1 MADIIQFVPEAQY
14 HASKSLTKFVD
25 MCRNQLTIFGAD
37 LDWDSDAWDVT
48 LEMAKRSRKG
58 RIALVWTN
66 HDTSK
71 QGMGAIMS
79 QPFLDF
85 AKAYMRYQHS
95 LKPTKS
101 IGLRLSAIRALE
113 RALVEQHE
121 SPKVEKADAAVFNR
135 AAQLIREKF
144 EASTSNKIGSQLE
157 MIASFLRENR
167 LTATPFEWRNPIPR
181 QRDSNTARV
190 GKKFDE
196 ERADKLPTQD
206 SLEALAKIF
215 HIATE
220 PADIIV
226 SSIAALLCSAP
237 DRINEVLRLPV
248 DCEVTQRKPDGSEAY
263 GLRWWPAKGAE
274 PMVKWVVATMVDV
287 VKDALS
293 KIREQTEEARRM
305 ARWYENS
312 PGKLFLRDGLEY
324 LRKHEYLT
332 SKELK
337 LVLGL
342 TDSSSAPIYAKTHNI
357 RSQANG
363 GKLLYN
369 FEDIEQSIIAM
380 LPRGFPLLDAEIGL
394 KHSEALFI
402 ISKNKFHSRSGTY
415 NCMFEIISIDTIND
429 QLGGR
434 EKHGV
439 SSMFSRLGFTEPDGS
454 PIKISTH
461 QFRHWLNTLAQKGGL
476 SQLDIAKWSGRKDIR
491 QNEAYDH
498 VTADEFLQKVRDIDD
513 GNMFGPLAE
522 FVSKTPISREEFLQL
537 KFPTAHTTELGFC
550 IHDWTML
557 PCDKHRDCINCT
569 EHVCLKGDIKKTEW
583 IRQCLIDA
591 EAQLMCAEQ
600 ALVDSYAGADRWLE
614 HHRLTVD
621 RLKNLVM
628 ILDDPNV
635 PLGAVI
641 QLSIEG
647 EFSQIGLAIEERR
660 GIGDGSTE
668 LLLNKVRALKD

>member
-1 MADIIQFVPEAQY
+1 MGDLVQFIPEAQF
-14 HASKSLTKFVD
+14 HANKNLTKFVD
-25 MCRNQLTIFGAD
+25 ICRNQLTIFGAD
-37 LDWDSDAWDVT
+37 LDWESDAWDVT
-48 LEMAKRSRKG
+48 REMAKRSRKG

-71 QGMGAIMS
+71 QGMGPIMC

-95 LKPTKS
+95 MQPTKS
-101 IGLRLSAIRALE
+101 VGLRMSAIRALE

-157 MIASFLRENR
+157 MITSFLRENR

-196 ERADKLPTQD
+196 ERADKLPTQA

-220 PADIIV
+220 PIDIIV

-248 DCEVTQRKPDGSEAY
+248 DCEVTQRRPDGSEAY

-274 PMVKWVVATMVDV
+274 PMVKWIVATMVDV
-287 VKDALS
+287 VKDALI

-305 ARWYENS
+305 ARWYDNN
-312 PGKLFLRDGLEY
+312 PGKLYLSEGLEY

-342 TDSSSAPIYAKTHNI
+342 TGSGSSHYYTKTHNI
-357 RSQANG
+357 KSQTNEW
-363 GKLLYN
+363 KLLYN
-369 FEDIEQSIIAM
+369 FVDVEQSIIAM
-380 LPRGFPLLDAEIGL
+380 LPRGFPILDAEIRL
-394 KHSEALFI
+394 KYSEALFI
-402 ISKNKFHSRSGTY
+402 VPKNIFHSQRGTY
-415 NCMFEIISIDTIND
+415 NCMLEIISIDTIND
-429 QLGGR
+429 QLGAG
-434 EKHGV
+434 EKHGK
-439 SSMFSRLGFTEPDGS
+439 SSIFSRLGFTESDGN
-454 PIKISTH
+454 PIRISTH

-513 GNMFGPLAE
+513 GSMFGPLAE
-522 FVSKTPISREEFLQL
+522 FISKTPVSREEFLQL

-557 PCDKHRDCINCT
+557 PCQKHRDCINCT
-569 EHVCLKGDIKKTEW
+569 EHVCLKGDLKKTER
-583 IRQCLIDA
+583 IRQSLIEA
-591 EAQLMCAEQ
+591 EAQLMRAEQ
-600 ALVDSYAGADRWLE
+600 ALDDSYTGADRWLE

-628 ILDDPNV
+628 ILDDQSV
-635 PLGAVI
+635 PVGAVI

-660 GIGDGSTE
+660 GIGDGSAE

>member
-1 MADIIQFVPEAQY
+1 MADIIQFVPEVQY
-14 HASKSLTKFVD
+14 HASKNLAKFVD

-48 LEMAKRSRKG
+48 REMEKRGYKA

-71 QGMGAIMS
+71 QSMAPIMS

-95 LKPTKS
+95 MKPTKS
-101 IGLRLSAIRALE
+101 IGSRLSAIRALE
-113 RALVEQHE
+113 RALVEQHNP
-121 SPKVEKADAAVFNR
+121 PKVEKADAAVFNR
-135 AAQLIREKF
+135 AAQLVREKF
-144 EASTSNKIGSQLE
+144 EPSTSHKIGSQLK
-157 MIASFLRENR
+157 MLSSFLRENR

-220 PADIIV
+220 PVDIIV

-237 DRINEVLRLPV
+237 DRINEVLRLSV
-248 DCEVTQRKPDGSEAY
+248 DCEVAQRKPDGEEAY

-287 VKDALS
+287 VKDALI

-305 ARWYENS
+305 ARWYDNN
-312 PGKLFLRDGLEY
+312 PGKLYLSEGLEY
-324 LRKHEYLT
+324 LRNHEYLT
-332 SKELK
+332 SKELE
-337 LVLGL
+337 LILGL
-342 TDSSSAPIYAKTHNI
+342 TGSGSLHSYAKTHNI
-357 RSQANG
+357 RSQTNG

-369 FEDIEQSIIAM
+369 FKDIEQSIIDM
-380 LPRGFPLLDAEIGL
+380 LPRGFPILDAEIRL
-394 KHSEALFI
+394 KYSEALFI
-402 ISKNKFHSRSGTY
+402 VPKNKFHSQRATY
-415 NCMFEIISIDTIND
+415 NCMFEIITFNNIRDN
-429 QLGGR
+429 LGGR

-439 SSMFSRLGFTEPDGS
+439 SSMFGRLGFTEPDGS

-522 FVSKTPISREEFLQL
+522 FVSKTPVSREEFLQL

-569 EHVCLKGDIKKTEW
+569 EHVCLKGDIKKTER

-591 EAQLMCAEQ
+591 EAQLMRAEQ
-600 ALVDSYAGADRWLE
+600 ALGDSYAGADRWLE
-614 HHRLTVD
+614 HHRLTVE

-635 PLGAVI
+635 PVGAVI
-641 QLSIEG
+641 QLSIKG

-660 GIGDGSTE
+660 GLGDGDAE
-668 LLLNKVRALKD
+668 LLNKVRALKD